1 LLSEKTGGRGDDQQR
16 DEARTKREAE
26 GEFLH
31 RGK

>member
-16 DEARTKREAE
+16 HEARTKREAE